1 MDEDEEL
8 AVFHEWQLPSR
19 DFAGLWESLVF
30 DSSIKQR
37 LLRYSS
43 SALLFAEYNVDPTLV
58 AWNRVVLLFG
68 PPGTGKTSLWY
79 AH

>member
-1 MDEDEEL
+1 MDDDEEL

-43 SALLFAEYNVDPTLV
+43 SALLFAEHNVDPTLV